1 MADRDRRGP
10 AVAALVVA
18 TIAAGLICGCR
29 DPGELRSPDVTTT
42 RWTIRN
48 DQEWF
53 GFISQAV
60 RCGDV
65 LFLADLQGKIR
76 PLDVVRRR
84 QLPILRID
92 GPPLGLAA
100 DCERQVLYA
109 VLPPAGQSSEPTV
122 AALEFPSGLVV
133 RRYRVPVLST
143 PGRGAYFSAPSSL
156 LIAGVVHPEPEA
168 LFTNAS
174 AESFYRTAH
183 IGLKLSLT
191 TGATEPMFTPY
202 EQQCIG
208 GGQCLEVS
216 MAPSDVQSLVALPSS
231 THVAVYDD
239 MRQTPFLIDI
249 TSPLFLRNGRA
260 LALGV
265 SAEDRV
271 RWTGENSTIF
281 AVYQFR
287 EYIATIHA
295 RPRLK
300 ADWVLGQPLDFTVL
314 MNLHSYD
321 GRLVGADLELPDLPV
336 GQDADSVFVI
346 DYGERGRA
354 GSSPTA
360 TLSMIHVS

>member
-1 MADRDRRGP
+1 MAGKARRGP
-10 AVAALVVA
+10 AVAGLVVVA
-18 TIAAGLICGCR
+18 LAAALIWCAR
-29 DPGELRSPDVTTT
+29 APGELRSADGTTT

-53 GFISQAV
+53 GFVSQAV
-60 RCGDV
+60 RCEDI

-76 PLDVVRRR
+76 PLDLVRRR
-84 QLPILRID
+84 QLPILRTE
-92 GPPLGLAA
+92 GPPLALAA
-100 DCERQVLYA
+100 DCGRQILYA
-109 VLPPAGQSSEPTV
+109 VLPSAGQSSEATV
-122 AALEFPSGLVV
+122 VALEFPSGLVV
-133 RRYRVPVLST
+133 RRYRVPVLSM

-156 LIAGVVHPEPEA
+156 LIAGIVHPEPEA
-168 LFTNAS
+168 LFAHGS
-174 AESFYRTAH
+174 AESFYGTAH
-183 IGLKLSLT
+183 VGLKLSLT

-216 MAPSDVQSLVALPSS
+216 MAPGDDQSLVALPSS

-239 MRQTPFLIDI
+239 MRKTPFLIDI

-271 RWTGENSTIF
+271 RWTAENSTIF

-287 EYIATIHA
+287 AHIATIHA

-300 ADWVLGQPLDFTVL
+300 ADWVLGQPIDFTVL

-321 GRLVGADLELPDLPV
+321 GRLVRADLELPDLPV
-336 GQDADSVFVI
+336 GQDADNVFVI

-354 GSSPTA
+354 GSSPGA